1 MSTTNSK
8 LTRVADNIRILSA
21 AMVEKAKS
29 GHPGGAMGGADF
41 MTVLYT
47 EFLRYDPDNAM
58 VLNNYAYFLSL
69 EERDLEKALAMA
81 SRATALTDNNP
92 TYLDTHA
99 WVLFKLG
106 RVDEARKIM
115 QQAVALD
122 AQESAALLVH
132 YGDILKA
139 LGENFMAEI
148 YWRKALEKGYDAGR
162 IERRITESKAKK
174 E

>member
-1 MSTTNSK
+1 M
-8 LTRVADNIRILSA
+8 
-21 AMVEKAKS
+21 
-29 GHPGGAMGGADF
+29 
-41 MTVLYT
+41 
-47 EFLRYDPDNAM
+47 
-58 VLNNYAYFLSL
+58 LNNYAYFLSL